1 MALSSSLVSLGII
14 VGIYAILAL
23 GLNIKFGYTGL
34 LDIGHVAFY
43 LTGAYVTALLVL
55 PPASEQQF
63 TTYILGWSWPWLP
76 AIAVGTLVAGLLGM
90 LVALPAIRLREDYL
104 AIAVLGISVILK
116 RIVQS
121 EGWLANGPGSL
132 RGFSQPFRDFFPL
145 PGDTLGA
152 AALLGF
158 VVFVLWTVATHVLA
172 ETGTDSGS
180 ELAADGGK
188 AGDVDTK
195 ADGGERT
202 DGSRASSDPRSDGG
216 VTAGRTISGTR
227 GVGGWVVDGLLALT
241 TLGVGYLAA
250 RRSRTRVSEA
260 EQRALLGVGGLF
272 GLAAGVVAWQAF
284 EWWTV
289 AGVSLDWLF
298 GLVVFAAVTAGFY
311 GANRRWAPVAGAVTA
326 TAAFAA
332 GVALGE
338 AVIVVSVF
346 LAAVSLFT
354 WVFGAVAVARRY
366 SDLSVRDF
374 GAALGLALTFVAC
387 FVPLIVLGGESS
399 GDAMSSLGLFATMA
413 LLVAFLYGVYYLG
426 SNWERFGSG
435 VEFVRIVGVGAI
447 WLFVIRY
454 FGMANIVPFK
464 RGGLDAVVNNTF
476 QNLLWL
482 LKFQGGVAQFDYSRF
497 LLVLTLAS
505 LAMLYYLSEITVES
519 PFGRVLKAIREDEDV
534 ATSLGKNTFA
544 YKVQSMMLGSALA
557 GFAGGLTAI
566 YFQSLVHTMFAPRVT
581 FIAFLALIIG
591 GTANNKGMILGATI
605 YWAFQKATADIAAFF
620 PTSARSS
627 VQALRLAFIGALL
640 IVILYYRP
648 EGLWG
653 EQRTVADVT
662 EE

>member
-55 PPASEQQF
+55 PPPSTQQF
-63 TTYILGWSWPWLP
+63 ATYVLGWNWPWLP
-76 AIAVGTLVAGLLGM
+76 AIAVGTLAAGLLGM

-132 RGFSQPFRDFFPL
+132 RGFSQPFRTYFPL

-158 VVFVLWTVATHVLA
+158 VVLVLWTVATYLLA
-172 ETGTDSGS
+172 QVGTERGTDV
-180 ELAADGGK
+180 AADGGE
-188 AGDVDTK
+188 A
-195 ADGGERT
+195 E
-202 DGSRASSDPRSDGG
+202 GSQAASDARSDGG
-216 VTAGRTISGTR
+216 VTRDRTISGTP
-227 GVGGWVVDGLLALT
+227 GIGGWVVDGLLALT
-241 TLGVGYLAA
+241 MLGVGYVAA
-250 RRSRTRVSEA
+250 RRSRTRTSDS
-260 EQRALLGVGGLF
+260 EQRLLLGAGALF
-272 GLAAGVVAWQAF
+272 GLAAGAVAWQAF
-284 EWWTV
+284 EWWT
-289 AGVSLDWLF
+289 AFGVNLDFVF

-311 GANRRWAPVAGAVTA
+311 GANRRYAPLAGAVTA
-326 TAAFAA
+326 TAAF
-332 GVALGE
+332 GVAFLVGDSPMV
-338 AVIVVSVF
+338 AFVF
-346 LAAVSLFT
+346 LAAASLFT
-354 WVFGAVAVARRY
+354 WVFGAVAVVRRY
-366 SDLSVRDF
+366 SDLSGRDF
-374 GAALGLALTFVAC
+374 GVALGLAVVFVAC
-387 FVPLIVLGGESS
+387 FAPLIVLGGGS
-399 GDAMSSLGLFATMA
+399 GDAMSSVGLFVTMG
-413 LLVAFLYGVYYLG
+413 LLAAFLYGVYYLG
-426 SNWERFGSG
+426 SNWDRFGSG

-454 FGMANIVPFK
+454 FVMANIVPFQ
-464 RGGLDAVVNNTF
+464 RAGASAVVQNSV

-482 LKFQGGVAQFDYSRF
+482 LKFQGGTAAFDYTRF

-519 PFGRVLKAIREDEDV
+519 PFGRVLKSIREDEDV

-620 PTSARSS
+620 PTAARSS

-653 EQRTVADVT
+653 EKRTVAEVA

>member
-43 LTGAYVTALLVL
+43 LVGAYVTALLVL

-63 TTYILGWSWPWLP
+63 TTYILGWNWPWLP

-116 RIVQS
+116 RVVQS

-132 RGFSQPFRDFFPL
+132 RGFSQPFRDHFPL
-145 PGDTLGA
+145 PADTLQA

-158 VVFVLWTVATHVLA
+158 VVLVLWTVATYLLA
-172 ETGTDSGS
+172 QVGTERDS
-180 ELAADGGK
+180 ELAAEGVE
-188 AGDVDTK
+188 AK
-195 ADGGERT
+195 ADGGERA
-202 DGSRASSDPRSDGG
+202 DGSPASSGPRSDGG
-216 VTAGRTISGTR
+216 VAAGRTISGTP

-241 TLGVGYLAA
+241 TLGVGYVAA
-250 RRSRTRVSEA
+250 RRSRTETGAS
-260 EQRALLGVGGLF
+260 EQRLLLGGGALF
-272 GLAAGVVAWQAF
+272 GLAAGGVAWQAF
-284 EWWTV
+284 EWWTLL
-289 AGVSLDWLF
+289 GVNLDWLF
-298 GLVVFAAVTAGFY
+298 GVVVFAAVTAGFY
-311 GANRRWAPVAGAVTA
+311 GANRRYAPAAGAVTA
-326 TAAFAA
+326 AVAFGAALVA
-332 GVALGE
+332 GDSPTVAF
-338 AVIVVSVF
+338 VF
-346 LAAVSLFT
+346 LAAISLFT
-354 WVFGAVAVARRY
+354 WVFGAVAVVRRY
-366 SDLSVRDF
+366 SDLSGRDF
-374 GAALGLALTFVAC
+374 GVALALAVVFVAC
-387 FVPLIVLGGESS
+387 FVPLIVLGGGS
-399 GDAMSSLGLFATMA
+399 GDAMSSFGLFVTMGM
-413 LLVAFLYGVYYLG
+413 LVAFLYGVYYLG
-426 SNWERFGSG
+426 SNWSRFGSG

-454 FGMANIVPFK
+454 FVMANIVPFQ
-464 RGGLDAVVNNTF
+464 RAGAGAVVDNTV

-482 LKFQGGVAQFDYSRF
+482 LKFQAGTAAFDYSRF

-505 LAMLYYLSEITVES
+505 LGMLYYLAEITVES
-519 PFGRVLKAIREDEDV
+519 PFGRVLKSIREDEDV

-620 PTSARSS
+620 PTAARSS

-653 EQRTVADVT
+653 EQRTVAEVT

>member
-43 LTGAYVTALLVL
+43 LVGAYVTALLVL

-63 TTYILGWSWPWLP
+63 ATYILGWNWPWLP

-116 RIVQS
+116 RVVQS

-132 RGFSQPFRDFFPL
+132 RGFSQPFREHFPL
-145 PGDTLGA
+145 PGDTLAA

-158 VVFVLWTVATHVLA
+158 VVLVLWTVATYLLA
-172 ETGTDSGS
+172 QVGTERGG
-180 ELAADGGK
+180 EMATDGGK
-188 AGDVDTK
+188 AN
-195 ADGGERT
+195 RT
-202 DGSRASSDPRSDGG
+202 DGG
-216 VTAGRTISGTR
+216 VTAGRTISDTPGI
-227 GVGGWVVDGLLALT
+227 GGWVVDGLLALT
-241 TLGVGYLAA
+241 TLGVGYVAA
-250 RRSRTRVSEA
+250 RRSRMETSES
-260 EQRALLGVGGLF
+260 EQRLLLGAGALF
-272 GLAAGVVAWQAF
+272 GLAAGAVAWQAF

-289 AGVSLDWLF
+289 FGVSLNWLF
-298 GLVVFAAVTAGFY
+298 GVVVFAGVTAGFY
-311 GANRRWAPVAGAVTA
+311 GANRRYAPMAGAVVA
-326 TAAFAA
+326 AAAFGAA
-332 GVALGE
+332 FVAGDSPMV
-338 AVIVVSVF
+338 AFVF
-346 LAAVSLFT
+346 LAAMSLFV

-366 SDLSVRDF
+366 SDLSGRDF
-374 GAALGLALTFVAC
+374 AIALGLAIVFVAC
-387 FVPLIVLGGESS
+387 FAPLIVLGGGS
-399 GDAMSSLGLFATMA
+399 GDAMSSIGLFVTMG
-413 LLVAFLYGVYYLG
+413 LLAAFLYGVYYLG
-426 SNWERFGSG
+426 SNWGRFGSG

-454 FGMANIVPFK
+454 FVMANIVPFQ
-464 RGGLDAVVNNTF
+464 RAGVGAAVNNTV

-482 LKFQGGVAQFDYSRF
+482 MKFQAGTAEFDYSRF

-505 LAMLYYLSEITVES
+505 LGMLYYLSEITVES

-620 PTSARSS
+620 PTAARSS

-653 EQRTVADVT
+653 EKRTVAEVA

>member
-23 GLNIKFGYTGL
+23 GLNIKFGYAGL

-55 PPASEQQF
+55 PPASEQAF

-132 RGFSQPFRDFFPL
+132 RGFSQPFRNFFPL
-145 PGDTLGA
+145 PGDTVQT

-158 VVFVLWTVATHVLA
+158 VVLVLWTVATYVLA
-172 ETGTDSGS
+172 QVGT
-180 ELAADGGK
+180 ERRTEIAADGGSTQ
-188 AGDVDTK
+188 G
-195 ADGGERT
+195 ADSTPET
-202 DGSRASSDPRSDGG
+202 DGG
-216 VTAGRTISGTR
+216 VTRGRTISGPA
-227 GVGGWVVDGLLALT
+227 GIGGWVVDALLALT
-241 TLGVGYLAA
+241 TLGVGYAAA
-250 RRSRTRVSEA
+250 RRSRMETSES
-260 EQRALLGVGGLF
+260 EQRVLLGVGALF
-272 GLAAGVVAWQAF
+272 GLAAGVLTWQSF

-289 AGVSLDWLF
+289 FGVNLDWLF
-298 GLVVFAAVTAGFY
+298 GLVVFAAITAGFY
-311 GANRRWAPVAGAVTA
+311 GANRRYAPLAGAITA
-326 TAAFAA
+326 TAAFGAA
-332 GVALGE
+332 LAMGDSPMVAF
-338 AVIVVSVF
+338 VF
-346 LAAVSLFT
+346 LSALSLFT
-354 WVFGAVAVARRY
+354 WVFSAVTVARRY
-366 SDLSVRDF
+366 SDLSGRDF
-374 GAALGLALTFVAC
+374 GLALALAVVFVAC
-387 FVPLIVLGGESS
+387 FAPLIVLGGGS
-399 GDAMSSLGLFATMA
+399 GDAMSSVGLFVTMG
-413 LLVAFLYGVYYLG
+413 LLAVFLYGVYYLG
-426 SNWERFGSG
+426 SNWSRFGSG

-447 WLFVIRY
+447 WLFVLRY
-454 FGMANIVPFK
+454 FVMANIVPFQ
-464 RGGLDAVVNNTF
+464 RNGLSAVMSNTA

-482 LKFQGGVAQFDYSRF
+482 LKFQGGAALFDYSRF

-505 LAMLYYLSEITVES
+505 MAMLYYLSEITVES

-557 GFAGGLTAI
+557 GFAGGLTAL
-566 YFQSLVHTMFAPRVT
+566 YFQSLVHTMFAPRIT

-591 GTANNKGMILGATI
+591 GTANNKGMILGSTI
-605 YWAFQKATADIAAFF
+605 YWAFQKATADIKSFF
-620 PTSARSS
+620 PTAAGSS
-627 VQALRLAFIGALL
+627 ISALRLAFIGALL
-640 IVILYYRP
+640 IIILYYRP

-653 EQRTVADVT
+653 EQRTVAEVA

>member
-43 LTGAYVTALLVL
+43 LVGAYVTALLVL
-55 PPASEQQF
+55 PPASTQQF
-63 TTYILGWSWPWLP
+63 ATYILGWNWPWLP
-76 AIAVGTLVAGLLGM
+76 AIAVGTLAAGLLGM

-116 RIVQS
+116 RVVQS

-132 RGFSQPFRDFFPL
+132 RGFSQPFRDHFPL
-145 PGDTLGA
+145 PADTLAA

-158 VVFVLWTVATHVLA
+158 VVLVLWTVATFLLA
-172 ETGTDSGS
+172 QVGTERETEVS
-180 ELAADGGK
+180 ADGGGASEAK
-188 AGDVDTK
+188 AT
-195 ADGGERT
+195 
-202 DGSRASSDPRSDGG
+202 DGG
-216 VTAGRTISGTR
+216 VAAGRTISGTP

-241 TLGVGYLAA
+241 TLGVGYVAA
-250 RRSRTRVSEA
+250 RRSRTETSES
-260 EQRALLGVGGLF
+260 EQKLLLGGGALF

-284 EWWTV
+284 EWWTLF
-289 AGVSLDWLF
+289 GVNLDWLF
-298 GLVVFAAVTAGFY
+298 GLVVFAAITTGFY
-311 GANRRWAPVAGAVTA
+311 GANRRYAPMAGAITAAAAFGAAFVAGDSPMV
-326 TAAFAA
+326 AF
-332 GVALGE
+332 
-338 AVIVVSVF
+338 VF
-346 LAAVSLFT
+346 LAAISLFT
-354 WVFGAVAVARRY
+354 WIFGAVAVVRKY
-366 SDLSVRDF
+366 SDLSGRDF
-374 GAALGLALTFVAC
+374 GVSFALAIVFVAC
-387 FVPLIVLGGESS
+387 FAPLIVLGGGS
-399 GDAMSSLGLFATMA
+399 GDAMSSIGLFVTMGM
-413 LLVAFLYGVYYLG
+413 LVAFLYGVYYVG
-426 SNWERFGSG
+426 SNWSRFGSG

-447 WLFVIRY
+447 WLFAIRY
-454 FGMANIVPFK
+454 FVMASIVPFQ
-464 RGGLDAVVNNTF
+464 RNGVGAVVDNTI

-482 LKFQGGVAQFDYSRF
+482 LKFQSGTAEFDYARF

-505 LAMLYYLSEITVES
+505 LGMLYYLAEITVES
-519 PFGRVLKAIREDEDV
+519 PFGRVLKAIHEDEDV

-605 YWAFQKATADIAAFF
+605 YWAFQKATADIAGFF
-620 PTSARSS
+620 PTAARSS

-640 IVILYYRP
+640 IIILYYRP

-653 EQRTVADVT
+653 EKRTVAEVA

>member
-43 LTGAYVTALLVL
+43 LVGAYVTALLVL
-55 PPASEQQF
+55 PSADTQQF
-63 TTYILGWSWPWLP
+63 ATYVLGWNWPWLP
-76 AIAVGTLVAGLLGM
+76 AIAAGTVVAGLLGM

-132 RGFSQPFRDFFPL
+132 RGFDQPFRSHFPI
-145 PGDTLGA
+145 PADTLQA
-152 AALLGF
+152 AVLLGF
-158 VVFVLWTVATHVLA
+158 VVFVLWTVATHLLA
-172 ETGTDSGS
+172 QVGTGRGTEVATDGGEKTGTD
-180 ELAADGGK
+180 
-188 AGDVDTK
+188 AGP
-195 ADGGERT
+195 
-202 DGSRASSDPRSDGG
+202 RADGG
-216 VTAGRTISGTR
+216 VTAGRTISGTP
-227 GVGGWVVDGLLALT
+227 GIGGWVVDGLLALT
-241 TLGVGYLAA
+241 TLGVGYVAA
-250 RRSRTRVSEA
+250 RRSRMQTSET
-260 EQRALLGVGGLF
+260 EQRVLLGVGALF
-272 GLAAGVVAWQAF
+272 GLAGGVVTWQAF

-289 AGVSLDWLF
+289 FDVNLDWLF

-311 GANRRWAPVAGAVTA
+311 GANRRYAPLAGAVTA
-326 TAAFAA
+326 TAAF
-332 GVALGE
+332 GVALVAGE
-338 AVIVVSVF
+338 SPMVAFVF
-346 LAAVSLFT
+346 LAALSLFV
-354 WVFGAVAVARRY
+354 WVFGVVAVVRRY
-366 SDLSVRDF
+366 SDLSGRDF
-374 GAALGLALTFVAC
+374 GVALGLAVMFVAC
-387 FVPLIVLGGESS
+387 FAPLIVLGGGS
-399 GDAMSSLGLFATMA
+399 GDAMSSVGLFVTMG

-426 SNWERFGSG
+426 TNWERFGSG
-435 VEFVRIVGVGAI
+435 VAFVRIVGVGAI

-454 FGMANIVPFK
+454 FVMANIVPLQ
-464 RGGLDAVVNNTF
+464 RGGVGAVVDNTV
-476 QNLLWL
+476 QNLVWL
-482 LKFQGGVAQFDYSRF
+482 MKFQAGTAVFDYSRF

-505 LAMLYYLSEITVES
+505 LGMLYYLSEITVES

-620 PTSARSS
+620 PTAARSS

-653 EQRTVADVT
+653 EKRTVAEVA

>member
-43 LTGAYVTALLVL
+43 LVGAYVTALLVL
-55 PPASEQQF
+55 PPASTQQF
-63 TTYILGWSWPWLP
+63 ATYILGWNWPWLP
-76 AIAVGTLVAGLLGM
+76 AIAVGTVVAGLLGM

-116 RIVQS
+116 RVVQS

-132 RGFSQPFRDFFPL
+132 RGFSQPFRGYFPL
-145 PGDTLGA
+145 PGDTLAA

-158 VVFVLWTVATHVLA
+158 VVLVLWTVATFLLA
-172 ETGTDSGS
+172 QVGTGRET
-180 ELAADGGK
+180 EVA
-188 AGDVDTK
+188 
-195 ADGGERT
+195 ADGGER
-202 DGSRASSDPRSDGG
+202 ASSEARSDGG
-216 VTAGRTISGTR
+216 VTAGRTISGTP
-227 GVGGWVVDGLLALT
+227 GIGGWVVDGLLALT
-241 TLGVGYLAA
+241 TLGVGYAAA
-250 RRSRTRVSEA
+250 RRSRTETSES
-260 EQRALLGVGGLF
+260 EQRVLLGAGGLF

-284 EWWTV
+284 EWWTLF
-289 AGVSLDWLF
+289 GVNLDWLF
-298 GLVVFAAVTAGFY
+298 GVVVFAAVTTGFY
-311 GANRRWAPVAGAVTA
+311 GANRRYAPMAGAITA
-326 TAAFAA
+326 TAAFGGALLA
-332 GVALGE
+332 GDSPMVAF
-338 AVIVVSVF
+338 VF
-346 LAAVSLFT
+346 LAAISLFT
-354 WVFGAVAVARRY
+354 WIFGAVAVVRKY
-366 SDLSVRDF
+366 SDLSGRDF
-374 GAALGLALTFVAC
+374 GVSFVLAVVFVAC
-387 FVPLIVLGGESS
+387 FAPLIVLGGGS
-399 GDAMSSLGLFATMA
+399 GDAMSSIGLFVTMGMLA
-413 LLVAFLYGVYYLG
+413 AFLYGVYYVG
-426 SNWERFGSG
+426 SNWSRFGSG

-447 WLFVIRY
+447 WLFAIRY
-454 FGMANIVPFK
+454 FVMASIEPFQ
-464 RGGLDAVVNNTF
+464 RAGVGAVVDNTV
-476 QNLLWL
+476 QNLIWL
-482 LKFQGGVAQFDYSRF
+482 MKFQGGTAEFDYARF

-505 LAMLYYLSEITVES
+505 LGMLYYLAEITVES

-605 YWAFQKATADIAAFF
+605 YWAFQKATADIAGFF
-620 PTSARSS
+620 PTAARSS

-653 EQRTVADVT
+653 EKRTVAEVA

>member
-43 LTGAYVTALLVL
+43 LVGAYVTALLVL

-63 TTYILGWSWPWLP
+63 ATYILGWNWPWLP
-76 AIAVGTLVAGLLGM
+76 AIAVGTIAAGLLGM

-116 RIVQS
+116 RVVQS

-132 RGFSQPFRDFFPL
+132 RGFSQPFRDHFPL
-145 PGDTLGA
+145 PVDTLAA

-158 VVFVLWTVATHVLA
+158 VVFVLWTVATFLLA
-172 ETGTDSGS
+172 QVGTERDS
-180 ELAADGGK
+180 ELA
-188 AGDVDTK
+188 

-202 DGSRASSDPRSDGG
+202 DGSRASSEPRSDGG
-216 VTAGRTISGTR
+216 VTAGRTISGTS
-227 GVGGWVVDGLLALT
+227 GVGGVVVDALLALT
-241 TLGVGYLAA
+241 TLGVGYAAA
-250 RRSRTRVSEA
+250 RRSRTATSES
-260 EQRALLGVGGLF
+260 EQRALLGGGALF
-272 GLAAGVVAWQAF
+272 GLAAGIVAWQAF
-284 EWWTV
+284 EWWTLF
-289 AGVSLDWLF
+289 GVNLDWLF
-298 GLVVFAAVTAGFY
+298 GVVVFGAITTGFY
-311 GANRRWAPVAGAVTA
+311 GANRRYAPMAGAI
-326 TAAFAA
+326 TAAAA
-332 GVALGE
+332 FGGALLAGDSPMVAF
-338 AVIVVSVF
+338 VF
-346 LAAVSLFT
+346 LAAISLFT
-354 WVFGAVAVARRY
+354 WIFGGVAVVRRY
-366 SDLSVRDF
+366 SDLSGRDF
-374 GAALGLALTFVAC
+374 GVSFGLAVVFVAC
-387 FVPLIVLGGESS
+387 FAPLIVLGGGS
-399 GDAMSSLGLFATMA
+399 GDAMSSIGLFVTMGM
-413 LLVAFLYGVYYLG
+413 LVAFLYGVYYVG
-426 SNWERFGSG
+426 SNWSRFGSG

-447 WLFVIRY
+447 WLFAIRY
-454 FGMANIVPFK
+454 FVMANIVPFQ
-464 RGGLDAVVNNTF
+464 RAGVGAVVDNTI
-476 QNLLWL
+476 QNLVWL
-482 LKFQGGVAQFDYSRF
+482 LKFQAGTAEFDYARF

-505 LAMLYYLSEITVES
+505 LGMLYYLAEITVES
-519 PFGRVLKAIREDEDV
+519 PFGRVLKAIREDEEV

-605 YWAFQKATADIAAFF
+605 YWAFQKATADIAGFF
-620 PTSARSS
+620 PTAARSS

-653 EQRTVADVT
+653 EKRTVAEVA

>member
-43 LTGAYVTALLVL
+43 LVGAYVTALLVL

-63 TTYILGWSWPWLP
+63 ATYILGWNWPWLP
-76 AIAVGTLVAGLLGM
+76 AIAVGTVVAGLLGM

-132 RGFSQPFRDFFPL
+132 RGFSQPFREYFPL
-145 PGDTLGA
+145 PGDTLAA

-158 VVFVLWTVATHVLA
+158 VVLVLWTVATWALA
-172 ETGTDSGS
+172 QVGTGR
-180 ELAADGGK
+180 EPEVAADGG
-188 AGDVDTK
+188 ANEAT
-195 ADGGERT
+195 
-202 DGSRASSDPRSDGG
+202 PDGG
-216 VTAGRTISGTR
+216 VTAGRTISGTP
-227 GVGGWVVDGLLALT
+227 GIGGWVVDGLLALT
-241 TLGVGYLAA
+241 TLGVGYAAA
-250 RRSRTRVSEA
+250 RRSRMETSES
-260 EQRALLGVGGLF
+260 EQRVLLGAGALF
-272 GLAAGVVAWQAF
+272 GLAAGTVAWQAF
-284 EWWTV
+284 EWWTLF
-289 AGVSLDWLF
+289 GVNLDWLF
-298 GLVVFAAVTAGFY
+298 GVVVFAAITTGFY
-311 GANRRWAPVAGAVTA
+311 GANRRYAPIAGAITA
-326 TAAFAA
+326 TAAFGAA
-332 GVALGE
+332 FVAGDSSM
-338 AVIVVSVF
+338 VTFVF
-346 LAAVSLFT
+346 LAAISLFT
-354 WVFGAVAVARRY
+354 WIFGAVAVVRRY
-366 SDLSVRDF
+366 SDLSGRDF
-374 GAALGLALTFVAC
+374 GVSFVLAVVFVAC
-387 FVPLIVLGGESS
+387 FAPLIVLGGGS
-399 GDAMSSLGLFATMA
+399 GDAMSSIGLFVTMGM
-413 LLVAFLYGVYYLG
+413 LVAFLYGVYYLG
-426 SNWERFGSG
+426 SNWSRFGSG
-435 VEFVRIVGVGAI
+435 VDFVRIVGVGAI

-454 FGMANIVPFK
+454 FVMASIVPFQQA
-464 RGGLDAVVNNTF
+464 GVGAVVDNTV

-482 LKFQGGVAQFDYSRF
+482 MKFQAGTAEFDYARF

-505 LAMLYYLSEITVES
+505 LGMLYYLAEITVES

-605 YWAFQKATADIAAFF
+605 YWAFQKATADIAGFF
-620 PTSARSS
+620 PTAARSS

-653 EQRTVADVT
+653 EKRTVAEVA

>member
-23 GLNIKFGYTGL
+23 GLNIKFGYAGL

-55 PPASEQQF
+55 PPASEQAF

-132 RGFSQPFRDFFPL
+132 RGFGQPFRNFFPL
-145 PGDTLGA
+145 PGDTA
-152 AALLGF
+152 RTAALLGF
-158 VVFVLWTVATHVLA
+158 VVLVLWTVATYVLA
-172 ETGTDSGS
+172 QVGT
-180 ELAADGGK
+180 ERRTEIAADGGSTQ
-188 AGDVDTK
+188 G
-195 ADGGERT
+195 ADSTPET
-202 DGSRASSDPRSDGG
+202 DGG
-216 VTAGRTISGTR
+216 VTRGRTISGPA
-227 GVGGWVVDGLLALT
+227 GIGGWVVDALLALT
-241 TLGVGYLAA
+241 TLGVGYAAA
-250 RRSRTRVSEA
+250 RRSRMETSES
-260 EQRALLGVGGLF
+260 EQRVLLGVGALF
-272 GLAAGVVAWQAF
+272 GLAAGVLTWQSF

-289 AGVSLDWLF
+289 FGVNLDWLF
-298 GLVVFAAVTAGFY
+298 GLVVFAAITAGFY
-311 GANRRWAPVAGAVTA
+311 GANRRYAPLAGAITA
-326 TAAFAA
+326 TAAFGAA
-332 GVALGE
+332 LAMGDSPMVAF
-338 AVIVVSVF
+338 VF
-346 LAAVSLFT
+346 LSALSLFT
-354 WVFGAVAVARRY
+354 WVFSAVTVARRY
-366 SDLSVRDF
+366 SDLSGRDF
-374 GAALGLALTFVAC
+374 GLALALAVVFVAC
-387 FVPLIVLGGESS
+387 FAPLIVLGGGS
-399 GDAMSSLGLFATMA
+399 GDAMSSVGLFVTMG
-413 LLVAFLYGVYYLG
+413 LLAVFLYGVYYLG
-426 SNWERFGSG
+426 SNWSRFGSG

-447 WLFVIRY
+447 WLFVLRY
-454 FGMANIVPFK
+454 FVMANIVPFQ
-464 RGGLDAVVNNTF
+464 RNGLSAVMSNTA

-482 LKFQGGVAQFDYSRF
+482 LKFQGGAALFDYSRF

-505 LAMLYYLSEITVES
+505 MAMLYYLSEITVES

-557 GFAGGLTAI
+557 GFAGGLTAL
-566 YFQSLVHTMFAPRVT
+566 YFQSLVHTMFAPRIT

-591 GTANNKGMILGATI
+591 GTANNKGMILGSTI
-605 YWAFQKATADIAAFF
+605 YWAFQKATADIKSFF
-620 PTSARSS
+620 PTAAGSS
-627 VQALRLAFIGALL
+627 ISALRLAFIGALL
-640 IVILYYRP
+640 IIILYYRP

-653 EQRTVADVT
+653 EQRTVAEVA

>member
-55 PPASEQQF
+55 PPASEQAF

-76 AIAVGTLVAGLLGM
+76 AIAVGTIVAGLLGM

-116 RIVQS
+116 RIIQS

-145 PGDTLGA
+145 PGETVQT

-158 VVFVLWTVATHVLA
+158 VVLVLWTVATYVLA
-172 ETGTDSGS
+172 QVGTERGS
-180 ELAADGGK
+180 EIAADGGS
-188 AGDVDTK
+188 ARE
-195 ADGGERT
+195 A
-202 DGSRASSDPRSDGG
+202 DGG
-216 VTAGRTISGTR
+216 VTRGRTISGTP
-227 GVGGWVVDGLLALT
+227 GIGGWAIDGLLAVT
-241 TLGVGYLAA
+241 TLGVGYVAA
-250 RRSRTRVSEA
+250 RRSRMQTSES
-260 EQRALLGVGGLF
+260 EQRALLGIGALF
-272 GLAAGVVAWQAF
+272 GLIAGVLVWQSF
-284 EWWTV
+284 EWWSPF
-289 AGVSLDWLF
+289 GVSLDWLF
-298 GLVVFAAVTAGFY
+298 GLVVFAAITAGFY
-311 GANRRWAPVAGAVTA
+311 GSDRRYAPLAGAVTA
-326 TAAFAA
+326 TVAFGAALVV
-332 GVALGE
+332 GSSPVVAF
-338 AVIVVSVF
+338 IF
-346 LAAVSLFT
+346 LSALSLFT

-366 SDLSVRDF
+366 SDLSGRDF
-374 GAALGLALTFVAC
+374 GISLALAVIFVAC
-387 FVPLIVLGGESS
+387 FAPLIVLGGGS
-399 GDAMSSLGLFATMA
+399 GDVMSSVGLFVTMG
-413 LLVAFLYGVYYLG
+413 LLVAFLYGVYYVG
-426 SNWERFGSG
+426 SNWGRFGSG

-447 WLFVIRY
+447 WLFAIRY
-454 FGMANIVPFK
+454 FVMASIVPFQ
-464 RGGLDAVVNNTF
+464 RNGVGAVVDNTF
-476 QNLLWL
+476 QNLFWL
-482 LKFQGGVAQFDYSRF
+482 LTFTRSPVDMMLQFDFAGAAFGYSRF

-566 YFQSLVHTMFAPRVT
+566 YFQSLVHTMFAPRIT

-591 GTANNKGMILGATI
+591 GTANNKGMILGSTI
-605 YWAFQKATADIAAFF
+605 YWAFQKATADIKAFF
-620 PTSARSS
+620 PTAAGSS
-627 VQALRLAFIGALL
+627 ISALRLAFIGALL

-653 EQRTVADVT
+653 EKRTLAEVS